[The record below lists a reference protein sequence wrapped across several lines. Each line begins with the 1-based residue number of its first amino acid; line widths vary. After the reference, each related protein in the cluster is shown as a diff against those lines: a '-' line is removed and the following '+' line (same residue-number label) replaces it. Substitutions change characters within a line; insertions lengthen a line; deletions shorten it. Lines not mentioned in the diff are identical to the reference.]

1 VSTPAKYLKMID
13 NKMLIWRKKYR
24 KLPQCLNN
32 TIISD
37 KREEFH
43 NKINVNLN
51 IIKNI
56 KNANLNNS
64 KIVDARTLS
73 SPWFCPALTRS
84 QASSILSSSSVGSF
98 LVRRSISQGSSYAL
112 SVRVPGVQVQH
123 HLLLVGDGQGV
134 SLHGSEKVFPSIHAM
149 VTHLSIMKE
158 SLPCTLDMDNHDSDA
173 SEDSDHDDIIDID
186 SEPELEEIVSIL
198 QKHMIWE

>member
-1 VSTPAKYLKMID
+1 MID
-13 NKMLIWRKKYR
+13 MKMFRWGQKNQKLSKHKNNNIACEYKKE
-24 KLPQCLNN
+24 N
-32 TIISD
+32 D
-37 KREEFH
+37 
-43 NKINVNLN
+43 NVNLN

-56 KNANLNNS
+56 KNTNLNNS

-186 SEPELEEIVSIL
+186 SEPELEEIVSYL
-198 QKHMIWE
+198 QKQMIWE

>member
-1 VSTPAKYLKMID
+1 MID
-13 NKMLIWRKKYR
+13 MKIFRWGQKYQKQSKQKNNNNVCEYKKE
-24 KLPQCLNN
+24 N
-32 TIISD
+32 D
-37 KREEFH
+37 
-43 NKINVNLN
+43 NVNLN

-56 KNANLNNS
+56 KNTNVKNS
-64 KIVDARTLS
+64 KIVDARTS
-73 SPWFCPALTRS
+73 ASPWFCPALTRS

-173 SEDSDHDDIIDID
+173 SEDSDHEDDVIDID
-186 SEPELEEIVSIL
+186 SEPQLEEIIRSL
-198 QKHMIWE
+198 QKQMM